1 MPCSTKSAS
10 DAFTMKKRDKN
21 MSTVK
26 ITVFADPVCTWCW
39 GSSPIFR
46 ALEYRYNGQ
55 VSINFTM
62 TGMIEDIRTYNNRRL
77 DIGGDIELSNRNIMK
92 AWLEASRT
100 HGMPVEEHKFH
111 LFSEERRSTIPQN
124 LAYIAASLQAIKSK
138 ECEKELQRAAR
149 LLRRIQEATALEA
162 MHTND
167 FSVLAGISA
176 IEGYNSDDFLRMMQ
190 SREVQRAYE
199 EDRGMCRRYN
209 IQGTPSYLIEY
220 KKQEVLLP
228 GFTSYDTIERN
239 ITQLTYG
246 RVQPK
251 TEDRRLECNKENI
264 RRYIGLHSSLYPV
277 EIATAFRM
285 ERISGKSALN
295 IESFHNMPDIIE
307 ELIKERE
314 IHITPAGNS
323 FKIFAL
329 KEKESNTQKREKE
342 FVGTF

>member
-1 MPCSTKSAS
+1 
-10 DAFTMKKRDKN
+10 

-55 VSINFTM
+55 VSINFIM
-62 TGMIEDIRTYNNRRL
+62 SGMIEDILTYNNRRL

-92 AWLEASRT
+92 AWLEASAT
-100 HGMPVEEHKFH
+100 HGMPVQEHKFH
-111 LFSEERRSTIPQN
+111 LFSKERRSTIPQN
-124 LAYIAASLQAIKSK
+124 LAYIAARLYASKSK
-138 ECEKELQRAAR
+138 DSDKEMQRAAR
-149 LLRRIQEATALEA
+149 FLRRIQEATALEA

-167 FSVLAGISA
+167 SKILSDLSA
-176 IEGYNSDDFLRMMQ
+176 VEGYDPVSFRQMLH

-199 EDRGMCRRYN
+199 EDKAMYNRYN

-220 KKQEVLLP
+220 KKQEVLLQ
-228 GFTSYDTIERN
+228 GFTSYETIERN

-246 RVQPK
+246 RVEPK
-251 TEDRRLECNKENI
+251 AEGSKRLECNKENI
-264 RRYIGLHSSLYPV
+264 RDYINRYSSLFPV
-277 EIATAFRM
+277 EIATAFKM

-295 IESFHNMPDIIE
+295 IESFHNLPDIIE

-314 IHITPAGNS
+314 IHITPTANS
-323 FKIFAL
+323 FKIFAT
-329 KEKESNTQKREKE
+329 KAKESSTQKRERE
-342 FVGTF
+342 FAETF